1 MFSIL
6 LNVVSIKNRD
16 DFEKLEELASL
27 QDQVEV
33 LHVQNKLGKQ
43 NFHENTRKVFESVT
57 NTIKQN
63 LPRFNKNH
71 DVNF

>member
-6 LNVVSIKNRD
+6 LNVVSYKNRD
-16 DFEKLEELASL
+16 DFKKLEELASS

-33 LHVQNKLGKQ
+33 LHVQDKLGKQ
-43 NFHENTRKVFESVT
+43 NFHENMRKVFESVT

-63 LPRFNKNH
+63 FPRFNKNH